1 MAFKDKYL
9 LGKYQDSIEKVRL
22 AGLKSNLSE
31 REVNNAMEQCM
42 GSLLVKENELKL
54 KRKTS
59 KWFLS
64 SIRQVI
70 CVLKKIGVALLF
82 FLVSIMIL
90 YGLLQHKPIQYFI
103 QSNLQDFIYPGMKI
117 LRKLVLPVIS
127 LYPSLTSKWTRTLYF
142 NHAECVV

>member
-31 REVNNAMEQCM
+31 REVNNAMEQCL

-127 LYPSLTSKWTRTLYF
+127 LYPSLTSK
-142 NHAECVV
+142 

>member
-127 LYPSLTSKWTRTLYF
+127 LYPSLTSK
-142 NHAECVV
+142 